1 MKGFKIMTSINLLD
15 LQASAA
21 ELQAE
26 KTAALNLADAN
37 IKRAKTDFLNDT
49 SAVNKA
55 LLAQAL
61 ADKISIIKYYDAII
75 I

>member
-1 MKGFKIMTSINLLD
+1 MTSINLLD